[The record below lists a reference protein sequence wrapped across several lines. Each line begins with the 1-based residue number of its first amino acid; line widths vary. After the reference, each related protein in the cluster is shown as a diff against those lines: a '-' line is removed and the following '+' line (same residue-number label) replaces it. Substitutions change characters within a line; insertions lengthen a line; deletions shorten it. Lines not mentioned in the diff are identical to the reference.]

1 MIKTIDFYRLG
12 SEIQLLLWTGL
23 KAKQSNPSAAVS
35 QTGITPVLEKTF
47 EVGITAA
54 GKKKGSGGTAGHKA
68 AGSEKR
74 PVSPNAKQ
82 KGNVFFFTLI

>member
-1 MIKTIDFYRLG
+1 M
-12 SEIQLLLWTGL
+12 QLLLWTGL
-23 KAKQSNPSAAVS
+23 KAKQLTPSAAVN

-47 EVGITAA
+47 EDGITAA
-54 GKKKGSGGTAGHKA
+54 GKKKGAGGTAGHKG

-82 KGNVFFFTLI
+82 KGNVFFFS